1 MRKLAHSLLALPGCG
16 VLGAAVIVG
25 ETAGEHRSC
34 SKHAYARFAGT
45 VPVPVW
51 SGDCRGKV
59 RLDRGGDRSVNS
71 ALNMIAVT

>member
-1 MRKLAHSLLALPGCG
+1 MLAHSLLALLGCG
-16 VLGAAVIVG
+16 VLGAAVIVR

-45 VPVPVW
+45 APIPVW
-51 SGDCRGKV
+51 SGDCRGKA

-71 ALNMIAVT
+71 ALHMIAVT